1 MEQSLFV
8 KYGSRLTSGMAEC
21 VYDRV
26 LADDELAPF
35 FKGIDIEVLRE
46 HMADFLTVLTGGPN
60 IYKGRDIYEAHK
72 DFTITAAH
80 FDAVARLCLRERRR
94 EVRRLAV
101 LAAGHE
107 EAAVAAIE
115 AAASEADVAG
125 GERRLRRDRDAEPVD
140 CTRNRLTKTIT
151 Q

>member
-46 HMADFLTVLTGGPN
+46 HMADFLTVLTGGPD

-80 FDAVARLCLRERRR
+80 FDRLMQHI
-94 EVRRLAV
+94 
-101 LAAGHE
+101 AAAAAE
-107 EAAVAAIE
+107 LEIEPEDIAAVAA
-115 AAASEADVAG
+115 A
-125 GERRLRRDRDAEPVD
+125 
-140 CTRNRLTKTIT
+140 IT
-151 Q
+151 DLKDKVVTA